1 MSFISEIYLVQ
12 IAKYLAYA
20 RAECR
25 KIFYSVVVR
34 GSSLQDTQQ
43 VSWSCLVNERPD
55 SFSGRFEEGSGAR
68 SSEIQSLEYFKQGT
82 SQRIVPLANHTC
94 PINF

>member
-1 MSFISEIYLVQ
+1 MSFISEIFFSQ
-12 IAKYLAYA
+12 TDKYRAYA
-20 RAECR
+20 RAEYQ

-34 GSSLQDTQQ
+34 GSSLQNTQHAF
-43 VSWSCLVNERPD
+43 WLCLVNQRSN

-82 SQRIVPLANHTC
+82 SQWIVPLANHTC